1 MAPSPA
7 PRRDR
12 YEPLWQEGLSLLGL
26 FLLSAIALGW
36 SLPSLP
42 LQPGLEADLY
52 HLARTTTLTTL
63 WADPLM
69 THSPWHEAP
78 LVPYLVVGA
87 AQGWGASLMMLRL
100 PTALLTAGSVMLL
113 YGVTRELFPGR
124 WMAILAGV
132 VDLVLLP
139 TVNGGRIAQPLGALW
154 CWETLLLWTV
164 LRSRRDWR
172 WLWGMTAVL
181 NLLALTQPGSAL
193 IMTLGILTF
202 YAADTPRLLHHPW
215 FWLGLG
221 VGNLPWIGSAV
232 GQAGPIITVDQGLTS
247 VVLYGHHPWLT
258 ESWFA
263 LSGLAL
269 VWGGCQQTLQR
280 SRWSWSL
287 LLRIW
292 LLVVGLGFG
301 LILPSQNP
309 LLLVLPLFAILATVQ
324 LWDLQ
329 EQIQQGKLAPHWRRG
344 SRWISGVTV
353 LSVLVAVLILKPV
366 QPPLL
371 RLGLAGG
378 AIALTYTM
386 VARLMALGDR
396 QFLPLLLWGL
406 YIVRL
411 LTTPQG

>member
-1 MAPSPA
+1 MVPSSPT
-7 PRRDR
+7 RRDR
-12 YEPLWQEGLSLLGL
+12 YEPLWQEGLSLLSL
-26 FLLSAIALGW
+26 FILSAIALGW
-36 SLPSLP
+36 SLASLP
-42 LQPGLEADLY
+42 LQPGLETDLY

-63 WADPLM
+63 WTDPLM
-69 THSPWHEAP
+69 TASPWQEAP
-78 LVPYLVVGA
+78 LLPCLVVGA
-87 AQGWGASLMMLRL
+87 AQLWGASLLILRL
-100 PTALLTAGSVMLL
+100 PTALLTAGSVVLL

-124 WMAILAGV
+124 WMAILVGI

-139 TVNGGRIAQPLGALW
+139 TVNGGRLAQPLGAVW

-172 WLWGMTAVL
+172 WLWGMTAAL
-181 NLLALTQPGSAL
+181 SLLALTQPGSAL

-202 YAADTPRLLHHPW
+202 YAADTPRLLHHPC

-221 VGNLPWIGSAV
+221 LGNLPWIGSAL
-232 GQAGPIITVDQGLTS
+232 GQAGPIPVESGLTS
-247 VVLYGHHPWLT
+247 IVFYGQHLWLT
-258 ESWFA
+258 ESWFG
-263 LSGLAL
+263 LTGLAL
-269 VWGGCQQTLQR
+269 VWGGCQHMVQR
-280 SRWSWSL
+280 SLWSWSL

-301 LILPSQNP
+301 IMLPTQNP
-309 LLLVLPLFAILATVQ
+309 LLMVLPLFAILATVQ
-324 LWDLQ
+324 LWDIQ
-329 EQIQQGKLAPHWRRG
+329 EQIQQDKLAPRWRRG
-344 SRWISGVTV
+344 SRLISLLTIV
-353 LSVLVAVLILKPV
+353 SVIAVVIILKPV

-386 VARLMALGDR
+386 VAHLLALSDR

-411 LTTPQG
+411 LALPQG